1 MLCCRHQSNLAIKK
15 NILTVIL
22 IFTHS
27 EGGCQII
34 IEEITIKG
42 ALTMHTVCIICGGRH
57 ICLNTSAATGN
68 LAETAL
74 YFCICHLVIGLK
86 TNLATRLLG
95 NLRLL
100 CCSCSRSCFR
110 LPNNT
115 LFLNC
120 IGGLHSTVPIYLV
133 PAPSIFTSPIT
144 TSFNTLSI
152 SRCFFQT
159 WPNPLSIPKLSND

>member
-1 MLCCRHQSNLAIKK
+1 M
-15 NILTVIL
+15 
-22 IFTHS
+22 
-27 EGGCQII
+27 
-34 IEEITIKG
+34 
-42 ALTMHTVCIICGGRH
+42 
-57 ICLNTSAATGN
+57 
-68 LAETAL
+68 AETAL

-86 TNLATRLLG
+86 TNLAARLLR

-100 CCSCSRSCFR
+100 CCICSRSRFR

-120 IGGLHSTVPIYLV
+120 IGGLHSTVPIYIA

-152 SRCFFQT
+152 SRCFFKT
-159 WPNPLSIPKLSND
+159 WPNPLIIPKLSNYGMCFPSLSLNAKKNLNGSTKHKCDDTTIL